1 MLEASFLINTLS
13 QMTIIFE
20 TERLIVRDMTRDDYD
35 NFFLLHGNA
44 AVMRYIRPV
53 HTREESD
60 ARLND
65 WFAQPYTQPFL
76 GRWAVNEKD
85 TNTFVGSFIM
95 APIPTEPEKIQLGY
109 SFLPDY
115 WGRGYGTEVTKV
127 GLDYFRTRTTLNEI
141 YAVIETPNTG
151 SHKVLLKAG
160 FQEHTRKMEEGKE
173 LIVFIVKR

>member
-20 TERLIVRDMTRDDYD
+20 TERLIVREMTRDDYD

-44 AVMRYIRPV
+44 EVMRYIRPV

-76 GRWAVNEKD
+76 GRGAVHEKV
-85 TNTFVGSFIM
+85 TNTFIGSFIM

-109 SFLPDY
+109 SFLPEY
-115 WGRGYGTEVTKV
+115 WGRGYGTEVTKAARRV
-127 GLDYFRTRTTLNEI
+127 NDGAPE
-141 YAVIETPNTG
+141 
-151 SHKVLLKAG
+151 
-160 FQEHTRKMEEGKE
+160 
-173 LIVFIVKR
+173 IVFTSSTRSSNSCHCAEIELDDTCWTGDSAEISEAVCCVDDG